1 MKTTLCTALLYLL
14 VASSPSHAQII
25 DDFSA
30 GGWKRFT
37 NTPGTLT
44 IAPGKLHLADGVEPP
59 DWTTV
64 SKTFT
69 VDVDETPVFIV
80 KVANA
85 SDRGTV
91 KLIRQEPFDKRVAIN
106 IDRPGLYA
114 VNMRTKYGWE
124 GTIAIET
131 CLYAIGDEEEITY
144 AFVKFATQLTE
155 EEERLIKDRASGGN
169 VRLSVAP
176 FEIVPLFNACG
187 FYFRSPEHPGLSV
200 SYRTQD
206 GTWLKAFAPVH
217 VPEDGM
223 YRGSIVDLKEGT
235 PYELRISA
243 ANGDVL
249 AQDTFRTWQTD
260 VPIAKTIV
268 LDETNFTGHL
278 KLKES
283 GTADGWVKVTAKAGF
298 VLQNERTGPLLEL
311 YKREFILLEGLA
323 LRGGS
328 REAISIRK
336 CEHVRVVNC
345 DIAGWGRIGTQRF
358 DLDGKYFTERGS
370 AINWDSAILVSRS
383 LGTVVERCY
392 IHDPVSTANS
402 WYYSHPSGPQAVGM
416 DKPRST
422 VVRYNDFIGSDKH
435 RWNDAIEGAGNFH
448 IDGGFNR
455 DADIYGNMICFA
467 NDDSL
472 EIDGG
477 QTNVRVFDNKFEG
490 CLCGTSIQG
499 CMSGPSYVFR
509 NLMVNMGD
517 ERDLAGQT
525 IKTSSYANGP
535 SAVSFIFGNTCYGRS
550 GDLSL
555 PRNLRIMAKNNI
567 FAGRYAI
574 SGRKGSP
581 QSECDY
587 NLLPTGEAGDENH
600 GIVAPPRFAASEAAD
615 FALQSS
621 SPAIG
626 SGTVIDN
633 LSPGRGGEVDL
644 GAIPLGSDR
653 TLPERPIPVYLD
665 RHQLNFSAKDTKGP
679 ATRTVT
685 VTVKGD
691 GFSSPYRIARNSA
704 FDWFAV
710 RPEHGVLKT
719 GGTTTFTVT
728 LHPEK
733 MAERELYQGTFLIRL
748 ANGYS
753 RPVMVYAKT
762 DFVPPMKPSRD
773 DVWVSYLEAEA
784 PTGGKTYATVADP
797 AASGG
802 GCILLAGPKEK
813 DPAEYQ
819 FSVPK
824 DGAYIVLLRTK
835 SDEPIGTHDSLFFGI
850 DDGPFERSQLRS
862 DTSWTWTMAAHN
874 RKMSLIC
881 LQPVKLTAGEH
892 TLKLAPR
899 EPIHLDLIAITDNPG
914 IFE

>member
-1 MKTTLCTALLYLL
+1 MKTLLYAGLAAFSLL
-14 VASSPSHAQII
+14 SLHAQIV

-30 GGWKRFT
+30 GGWRQFPS
-37 NTPGTLT
+37 TPGTMT
-44 IAPGKLHLADGVEPP
+44 VAPGKLYLKDGPEEPN
-59 DWTTV
+59 WITA
-64 SKTFT
+64 SKVFT
-69 VDVDETPVFIV
+69 VDVDKTPIFMV
-80 KVANA
+80 KVLDA
-85 SDRGTV
+85 SDSGTI
-91 KLIRQEPFDKRVAIN
+91 KLIRQEPRDKRVAMN
-106 IDRPGLYA
+106 PDRPGLYT
-114 VNMRTKYGWE
+114 VDMRKRFKWKGK
-124 GTIAIET
+124 IDIET

-144 AFVKFATQLTE
+144 AYVKFTDKLTPE
-155 EEERLIKDRASGGN
+155 EEKQIKDRAAGGN

-176 FEIVPLFNACG
+176 FEVVPLFNACG
-187 FYFRSPEHPGLSV
+187 VYFRSPERAALSM
-200 SYRTQD
+200 SYRTQ
-206 GTWLKAFAPVH
+206 GGEWLPAFRPAYF
-217 VPEDGM
+217 PEDGM
-223 YRGSIVDLKEGT
+223 YRGSIVDLEEDT
-235 PYELRISA
+235 AYELKIA
-243 ANGDVL
+243 GGNGTVL
-249 AQDTFRTWQTD
+249 AQEAFRTWRTE

-278 KLKES
+278 KIKES
-283 GTADGWVKVTAKAGF
+283 GTPDGWIKITAKPGF

-311 YKREFILLEGLA
+311 SKQRYILLEGLTI
-323 LRGGS
+323 RGGLK
-328 REAISIRK
+328 EAISIKR
-336 CEHVRVVNC
+336 CEYIRVVNC

-567 FAGRYAI
+567 FAGRRAI
-574 SGRKGSP
+574 AGRSGSP

-587 NLLPTGEAGDENH
+587 NLLSTGDPTDEKH
-600 GIVAPPRFAASEAAD
+600 GIITQPGLVDPAAGLFTLSKTSAAV
-615 FALQSS
+615 
-621 SPAIG
+621 G
-626 SGTVIDN
+626 KGTVLAN
-633 LSPGRGGEVDL
+633 FSPGKDGKVDM
-644 GAIPLGSDR
+644 GAMPLGSDR
-653 TLPERPIPVYLD
+653 ALPFRPVPVYLD
-665 RHQLNFSAKDTKGP
+665 RHQLGFSAAETKARQP
-679 ATRTVT
+679 KTVN
-685 VTVKGD
+685 VSVKGD
-691 GFSSPYRIARNSA
+691 GFSTPYRIAKNSA
-704 FDWFAV
+704 FDWFSV
-710 RPEHGVLKT
+710 TPENGVLQT
-719 GGTTTFTVT
+719 GKAVTFTVSM
-728 LHPEK
+728 HPEK
-733 MAERELYQGTFLIRL
+733 MRSRATYKGAFLIRL
-748 ANGYS
+748 PNGYS

-762 DFVPPMKPSRD
+762 DFVPVSKPSRD
-773 DVWVSYLEAEA
+773 GVWVSYLEAEA
-784 PTGGKTYATVADP
+784 PTGGKAYDTVDDP

-802 GCILLAGPKEK
+802 KAVLLAGDAEK
-813 DPAEYQ
+813 DPTEYQ
-819 FSVPK
+819 FTAPK
-824 DGAYIVLLRTK
+824 DGVYFVLLRVK
-835 SDEPIGTHDSLFFGI
+835 SEEPTTMHDSLFFGI
-850 DDGPFERSQLRS
+850 DDGPFKRSQLRS
-862 DTSWTWTMAAHN
+862 SSAWVWTMAAQN
-874 RKMSLIC
+874 RSMSLIC
-881 LQPVKLTAGEH
+881 LQPFKLKAGEH
-892 TLKLAPR
+892 VLKIAPR
-899 EPIHLDLIAITDNPG
+899 ESIYLDLIAITDNPKM
-914 IFE
+914 FE